1 MRKHTVIIE
10 LKYIVT
16 LKKQCLLAK
25 PWTLN
30 KTVKGKK
37 KKDSER
43 VCIS

>member
-37 KKDSER
+37 KTVKEF
-43 VCIS
+43 VLVK